1 MRMFW
6 LVVRVANVGFV
17 VIGMMRMGMV
27 VVMFNGVSWVVL
39 TMGGAMFVFSSL
51 FLMVVMM
58 VGVRTLM
65 CMMNMAL
72 RRNTVL

>member
-65 CMMNMAL
+65 CMMNMAFN
-72 RRNTVL
+72 RNTVL

>member
-1 MRMFW
+1 MFW